1 MFKELFGS
9 SDNDHN
15 YVTKE
20 ELNEIKKDFKDALNA
35 YHQLYTALD
44 KKINMIIKKEEEDH
58 NDKENYK
65 STLLKSVD
73 DITHFLQDIDKIHDK
88 IKASNNE
95 KLEQF
100 ELKLEKI
107 NENKVNNK
115 IMMKEIVN
123 DIIDTKFD
131 EFKKYMDLKVDEK
144 INNINSVGKK
154 ARKTKTERST
164 EPKIRKQTTKKEVI
178 GIKGTLN
185 EEVIKPK
192 KRKSTKIIEESS
204 ISINQ
209 N

>member
-9 SDNDHN
+9 SDNDYN

-44 KKINMIIKKEEEDH
+44 QKINMIIKKEEEDH

-107 NENKVNNK
+107 DENKVNNK

-131 EFKKYMDLKVDEK
+131 EFKKYMELKVDEK
-144 INNINSVGKK
+144 INNSAVKK
-154 ARKTKTERST
+154 VSKTKTEGST
-164 EPKIRKQTTKKEVI
+164 EPKIRKSKKEVSD
-178 GIKGTLN
+178 IKGTLN